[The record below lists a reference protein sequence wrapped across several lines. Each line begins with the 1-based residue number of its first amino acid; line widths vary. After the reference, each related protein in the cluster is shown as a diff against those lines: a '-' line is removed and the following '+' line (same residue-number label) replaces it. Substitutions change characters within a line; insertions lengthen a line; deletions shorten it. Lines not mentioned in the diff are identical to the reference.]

1 MRITGQALSP
11 PGPSKLIT
19 DREAS
24 LNILQK
30 YILREWFWTFLA
42 VTVVLLIV
50 MIGVSLGEL
59 LNDVVGGHMPSSLI
73 GTLMFLKLPHVLSTI
88 IPLGIFIAVIWGLGR
103 LYRDQEM
110 AVMRASGF
118 NWRMLLRP
126 LFNLMMPVAAL
137 LLAMDL
143 FLAPKATSAAQQRL
157 EDAFRTAAEWGLQA
171 GQFHVLKGGD
181 LVLYIGSVDKDGRT
195 LRNIFIQQRQE
206 EREQIWVAEQGYYW
220 LDEEKGVRYLTL
232 ENGQI
237 TEGGTGTLDFG
248 ILEFSRND
256 LRLPELERRAEAVSL
271 EARASRE
278 IIFSSDA
285 QEVAEIQWRVSPAIA
300 IIVLGMLA
308 IPLSHSSPREGR
320 GGRVVLGILAYTVY
334 ANILYMC
341 RTWVAQGDLPAWLGM
356 WWVHVLALLIA
367 VIWLQRQGRMVGRH

>member
-1 MRITGQALSP
+1 M
-11 PGPSKLIT
+11 
-19 DREAS
+19 
-24 LNILQK
+24 
-30 YILREWFWTFLA
+30 
-42 VTVVLLIV
+42 TVVLLIV

-73 GTLMFLKLPHVLSTI
+73 GTLMILKLPHVLSTI

-143 FLAPKATSAAQQRL
+143 FLGPKATSAAQQVL

-206 EREQIWVAEQGYYW
+206 EREQVWVAEQGYYW
-220 LDEEKGVRYLTL
+220 LDEENGTRYLTL

-248 ILEFSRND
+248 ILQFSRND
-256 LRLPELERRAEAVSL
+256 LRLPEPERHAKAVSL

-278 IIFSSDA
+278 LIFSSDA

-341 RTWVAQGDLPAWLGM
+341 RSWVAQGDLPAWLGM
-356 WWVHVLALLIA
+356 WWVHILALVIA

>member
-1 MRITGQALSP
+1 M
-11 PGPSKLIT
+11 
-19 DREAS
+19 
-24 LNILQK
+24 
-30 YILREWFWTFLA
+30 
-42 VTVVLLIV
+42 TVVLLIV

-73 GTLMFLKLPHVLSTI
+73 GTLMILKLPHVLSTI
-88 IPLGIFIAVIWGLGR
+88 VPLGIFIAVIWGLGR

-206 EREQIWVAEQGYYW
+206 EREQVWVAEQGYYW
-220 LDEEKGVRYLTL
+220 LDEENGTRYLTL

-237 TEGGTGTLDFG
+237 TEGGAGTLDFG
-248 ILEFSRND
+248 ILQFSRND
-256 LRLPELERRAEAVSL
+256 LRLPEPERHAKAVSL

-341 RTWVAQGDLPAWLGM
+341 RSWVAQGDLPAWLGM
-356 WWVHVLALLIA
+356 WWVHILALVIA